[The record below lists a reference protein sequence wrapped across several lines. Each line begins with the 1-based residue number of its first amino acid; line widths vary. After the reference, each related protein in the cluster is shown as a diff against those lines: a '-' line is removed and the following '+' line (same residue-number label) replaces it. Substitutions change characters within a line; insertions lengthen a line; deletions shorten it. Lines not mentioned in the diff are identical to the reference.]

1 MSLGPNSTGPTS
13 SFVLCTRFRMSTFM
27 LIKAY
32 YYYNYYVRCRRIIP
46 LSEEFS
52 LCVLLGTGVPSR
64 DMAVTSSPPVLRRGR
79 SVGQR
84 SGRPPLES
92 QATVSGVS
100 PVPSPYRTTT
110 AGGATTTSTTGRES
124 PVSRATSLDTR
135 SRSPSPH
142 AGAPPHANAPIEYY
156 GTAKLTD
163 RSRSPS
169 PTPSLPVE
177 LERRPRPRPPPQKP
191 TALDLPLSG
200 RRRVGGVGGRGV
212 EDRMP
217 HVLPSP
223 TVPPPPHRSP
233 GSINFPRLSPSP
245 SHAPWDL
252 ASPTSPGSS
261 PLLPRS
267 ASSQLIGHAHR
278 GEVGGTWAG
287 HGAARQQRYPSQQA
301 LPLRPE
307 PRYHQPQRPIRAE
320 DLGVVHRAAAPG
332 TGTLP
337 PHSFRLEPVVGGAG
351 AVPRPTH
358 WGRDSGSPRD
368 VDDVDEEK
376 ASDSEDEDWC

>member
-1 MSLGPNSTGPTS
+1 VLRTC
-13 SFVLCTRFRMSTFM
+13 VLCAS
-27 LIKAY
+27 
-32 YYYNYYVRCRRIIP
+32 
-46 LSEEFS
+46 
-52 LCVLLGTGVPSR
+52 GGVPR
-64 DMAVTSSPPVLRRGR
+64 DAAAGTAAVTSSPPVLRRGR

-92 QATVSGVS
+92 QATVTGVS
-100 PVPSPYRTTT
+100 PVPSPYR
-110 AGGATTTSTTGRES
+110 GAAVVSTGRES
-124 PVSRATSLDTR
+124 PISRATSLDTR

-142 AGAPPHANAPIEYY
+142 ASVPHHPGAVEYY

-177 LERRPRPRPPPQKP
+177 LERRPRPRPTPQKP
-191 TALDLPLSG
+191 TALDLPQSG
-200 RRRVGGVGGRGV
+200 RRRVGGVGGV

-245 SHAPWDL
+245 SHAPWDP
-252 ASPTSPGSS
+252 ASPGASPGSS

-267 ASSQLIGHAHR
+267 ASSQLIGHASTR
-278 GEVGGTWAG
+278 EMGGVWAG
-287 HGAARQQRYPSQQA
+287 QKAGRHQQRYPSQQA

-307 PRYHQPQRPIRAE
+307 PRYQQRPLRT
-320 DLGVVHRAAAPG
+320 DDPSGLVHLPPGGPAA
-332 TGTLP
+332 TL
-337 PHSFRLEPVVGGAG
+337 PHSFRPSELGAGPG
-351 AVPRPTH
+351 AVPRPSH
-358 WGRDSGSPRD
+358 WGRDTASSPQ
-368 VDDVDEEK
+368 DVDEDDEK
-376 ASDSEDEDWC
+376 NSESEDEDWC

>member
-1 MSLGPNSTGPTS
+1 M
-13 SFVLCTRFRMSTFM
+13 
-27 LIKAY
+27 
-32 YYYNYYVRCRRIIP
+32 
-46 LSEEFS
+46 
-52 LCVLLGTGVPSR
+52 
-64 DMAVTSSPPVLRRGR
+64 TSSPPVLRRGR

-92 QATVSGVS
+92 QPTVSGVS
-100 PVPSPYRTTT
+100 PAPSPHR
-110 AGGATTTSTTGRES
+110 AAAVAAGRES
-124 PVSRATSLDTR
+124 PISRATSLDTR

-142 AGAPPHANAPIEYY
+142 AGVPSAASAAVEYY

-177 LERRPRPRPPPQKP
+177 LERRPRPRLPPQKP
-191 TALDLPLSG
+191 TALDLPQPG
-200 RRRVGGVGGRGV
+200 RRRVGGAL

-245 SHAPWDL
+245 SHAPWDP
-252 ASPTSPGSS
+252 ASPTASPGSS
-261 PLLPRS
+261 PLLARS
-267 ASSQLIGHAHR
+267 ASSQLIGHTHT
-278 GEVGGTWAG
+278 GEVGGAWAG

-301 LPLRPE
+301 LPLRPQ
-307 PRYHQPQRPIRAE
+307 PRYHPSQRPLRADE
-320 DLGVVHRAAAPG
+320 LGLVHLSTG

-337 PHSFRLEPVVGGAG
+337 HPFRAEPSAVGGAG
-351 AVPRPTH
+351 AVPRPSH
-358 WGRDSGSPRD
+358 WAARDTAPSPRD
-368 VDDVDEEK
+368 VDELDDEKNSE
-376 ASDSEDEDWC
+376 SDEEDWC

>member
-1 MSLGPNSTGPTS
+1 
-13 SFVLCTRFRMSTFM
+13 
-27 LIKAY
+27 
-32 YYYNYYVRCRRIIP
+32 
-46 LSEEFS
+46 
-52 LCVLLGTGVPSR
+52 
-64 DMAVTSSPPVLRRGR
+64 VTSSPPVLRRGR

-92 QATVSGVS
+92 QATVTGVS
-100 PVPSPYRTTT
+100 PIPSPYR
-110 AGGATTTSTTGRES
+110 AAVAATGRES

-142 AGAPPHANAPIEYY
+142 AGVPLPGSSAVEYY

-177 LERRPRPRPPPQKP
+177 LERRPKPRLPSQKP
-191 TALDLPLSG
+191 TALDLPATGMQPG
-200 RRRVGGVGGRGV
+200 RRRVGGVGGV

-245 SHAPWDL
+245 SHAPWDP
-252 ASPTSPGSS
+252 ASPGGSPGSS

-267 ASSQLIGHAHR
+267 ASSQLIGHAHT
-278 GEVGGTWAG
+278 GEVGGAWAS
-287 HGAARQQRYPSQQA
+287 HRAARQQRYPSQQA

-307 PRYHQPQRPIRAE
+307 PRYHQSHRPLRAD
-320 DLGVVHRAAAPG
+320 DLGLVRLSGG

-337 PHSFRLEPVVGGAG
+337 RNFRPEPCVGGAG
-351 AVPRPTH
+351 AVPRPSH
-358 WGRDSGSPRD
+358 WAHDTASPRD
-368 VDDVDEEK
+368 VDEDDEK
-376 ASDSEDEDWC
+376 NSDSEDEDWC

>member
-1 MSLGPNSTGPTS
+1 MFCTTGPT
-13 SFVLCTRFRMSTFM
+13 
-27 LIKAY
+27 
-32 YYYNYYVRCRRIIP
+32 
-46 LSEEFS
+46 
-52 LCVLLGTGVPSR
+52 R
-64 DMAVTSSPPVLRRGR
+64 DVATAVTSSPPVLRRGR

-92 QATVSGVS
+92 QPTVTGVS
-100 PVPSPYRTTT
+100 PVPTPYN
-110 AGGATTTSTTGRES
+110 AAAAAVATGRES
-124 PVSRATSLDTR
+124 PISRATSLDTR

-142 AGAPPHANAPIEYY
+142 AGIPPAGSAAVEYY

-177 LERRPRPRPPPQKP
+177 LERRPRPRLPPQKP
-191 TALDLPLSG
+191 TALNLPQPS
-200 RRRVGGVGGRGV
+200 RRRPGEVGGVV
-212 EDRMP
+212 DRMP

-245 SHAPWDL
+245 SHAPWDP
-252 ASPTSPGSS
+252 ASPSGSPGSS

-267 ASSQLIGHAHR
+267 ASSQLIGHVHT

-287 HGAARQQRYPSQQA
+287 HRAARQQRYPSQQA

-307 PRYHQPQRPIRAE
+307 PRYQQSHRPLRAD
-320 DLGVVHRAAAPG
+320 DLGLVHLP
-332 TGTLP
+332 TGTSTL
-337 PHSFRLEPVVGGAG
+337 PHSFHPEPSVGGGMG
-351 AVPRPTH
+351 AVPRPLH
-358 WGRDSGSPRD
+358 WARDSASPRD
-368 VDDVDEEK
+368 VDEEDEK
-376 ASDSEDEDWC
+376 NSDSEDEDWC

>member
-1 MSLGPNSTGPTS
+1 MC
-13 SFVLCTRFRMSTFM
+13 CTAG
-27 LIKAY
+27 LA
-32 YYYNYYVRCRRIIP
+32 
-46 LSEEFS
+46 
-52 LCVLLGTGVPSR
+52 R
-64 DMAVTSSPPVLRRGR
+64 DAVAAVTSSSPPELHRGR

-100 PVPSPYRTTT
+100 PVPSPYR
-110 AGGATTTSTTGRES
+110 AGAAPPGRDS
-124 PVSRATSLDTR
+124 PISRATSLDTR

-142 AGAPPHANAPIEYY
+142 AGVPPPGSAAVEYY

-200 RRRVGGVGGRGV
+200 RRRAGGVRGL

-245 SHAPWDL
+245 SHAPWDP
-252 ASPTSPGSS
+252 ASPGSS

-267 ASSQLIGHAHR
+267 ASSQLIGHAPTR
-278 GEVGGTWAG
+278 EVGGA
-287 HGAARQQRYPSQQA
+287 
-301 LPLRPE
+301 
-307 PRYHQPQRPIRAE
+307 
-320 DLGVVHRAAAPG
+320 
-332 TGTLP
+332 
-337 PHSFRLEPVVGGAG
+337 
-351 AVPRPTH
+351 
-358 WGRDSGSPRD
+358 WGRGQ
-368 VDDVDEEK
+368 
-376 ASDSEDEDWC
+376 

>member
-1 MSLGPNSTGPTS
+1 MLYSLFSCMSVCCTTGA
-13 SFVLCTRFRMSTFM
+13 TRD
-27 LIKAY
+27 IA
-32 YYYNYYVRCRRIIP
+32 P
-46 LSEEFS
+46 
-52 LCVLLGTGVPSR
+52 
-64 DMAVTSSPPVLRRGR
+64 AVTSSPPVLRRGR

-92 QATVSGVS
+92 QPTVTGVS
-100 PVPSPYRTTT
+100 PVPSPYRT
-110 AGGATTTSTTGRES
+110 AGVTTGRES

-142 AGAPPHANAPIEYY
+142 AGVPHPGFAAVEYY

-177 LERRPRPRPPPQKP
+177 LERRPRPRPTPQKP
-191 TALDLPLSG
+191 TALDLPQSG
-200 RRRVGGVGGRGV
+200 RRRVGGAGGL

-245 SHAPWDL
+245 SHAPWDA
-252 ASPTSPGSS
+252 ASPGATPDSS

-267 ASSQLIGHAHR
+267 ASSQLIGHAPTR
-278 GEVGGTWAG
+278 EVGGAWAE
-287 HGAARQQRYPSQQA
+287 HKAARQQRYPSQQV

-307 PRYHQPQRPIRAE
+307 PRYQQSHRPLRAD
-320 DLGVVHRAAAPG
+320 DLVLAHLPSG
-332 TGTLP
+332 TNTL
-337 PHSFRLEPVVGGAG
+337 PHSFRPESGVGGTG
-351 AVPRPTH
+351 AVPRPSH
-358 WGRDSGSPRD
+358 WVRDTASPRD
-368 VDDVDEEK
+368 VDEDDEKNSE
-376 ASDSEDEDWC
+376 SEDEDWC